1 MNREERESRERKE
14 IARELGSMR
23 IRLERIRKIQDYSY
37 PSGREAFAA
46 DMDTAMDAIR
56 RAEDSVMQLSVFCGY
71 VREWV

>member
-1 MNREERESRERKE
+1 MNREERERRERKE
-14 IARELGSMR
+14 ISRELGSMR

-56 RAEDSVMQLSVFCGY
+56 RAEDSVMQLSGFCGY

>member
-56 RAEDSVMQLSVFCGY
+56 RAEDSVMQLSGFCGY

>member
-56 RAEDSVMQLSVFCGY
+56 RAEDSVMQLSGFYGY